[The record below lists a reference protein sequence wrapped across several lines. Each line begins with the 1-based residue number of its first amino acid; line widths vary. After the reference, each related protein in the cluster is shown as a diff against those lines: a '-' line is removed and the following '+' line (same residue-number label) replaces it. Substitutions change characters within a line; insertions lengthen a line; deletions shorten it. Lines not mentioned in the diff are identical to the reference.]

1 MMVSGAWAFQLEH
14 MGVLGEAGRGRGKAD
29 GGQLVLG
36 ALEAVALSGHQCWP
50 HEVRTNQGV
59 TSKDKYRVRVF

>member
-14 MGVLGEAGRGRGKAD
+14 MGVLGEAGRGRGEAD
-29 GGQLVLG
+29 SGQLVLG
-36 ALEAVALSGHQCWP
+36 ALQAVALGGHQCWP
-50 HEVRTNQGV
+50 HQVRTNQGV